1 MTLTDAK
8 CRAEKPGPS
17 RRKLSDG
24 QGLQFWV
31 QPNGSKLWQLIYYF
45 AGKQRQLSLGPYPE
59 VTLSEARSRRDLAKS
74 LLRDGKDPAAE
85 WRQPIAEERLPGD
98 TFKEVALEYIERR
111 RRENLAVPTMIKK
124 KWLLEFA
131 YPSLGRMKV
140 IDIKPVHVLRVLQD
154 IEEKGN
160 FETARRVRATIGA
173 VCRYAVITARAEN
186 DPTIAL
192 KGAIASPRV
201 VSRAAIT
208 DPKAL
213 GGLLRAIYNFDGLP
227 TTVAGLKLMALLFPR
242 PGELRW
248 ARWPEFDFEKKIWT
262 IPAERTKMRREHQ
275 IYLAPQAVYV
285 LRELQKVTGH
295 RELLFPGLWGANRPI
310 SENTLN
316 LALRRMGYGKEDMTS
331 HGFRATASTL
341 LNESG
346 KWSPDAIERQLAHI
360 ERNAVR
366 RAYARGLHWD
376 ERADMMTW
384 WANYLDELRLG
395 DAKLL
400 KRRNPN

>member
-8 CRAEKPGPS
+8 CRAEKPGAS

-59 VTLSEARSRRDLAKS
+59 VTPSEARSRRDLAKA
-74 LLRDGKDPAAE
+74 LLRDGRDPAVE

-131 YPSLGRMKV
+131 YPTLGRMKV

-173 VCRYAVITARAEN
+173 VCRHAVITARAEN

-208 DPKAL
+208 DPKAF

-227 TTVAGLKLMALLFPR
+227 TTVAGLKLMAMLFPR

-248 ARWPEFDFEKKIWT
+248 ARWPEFDFENKVWT

-346 KWSPDAIERQLAHI
+346 KWSADAVERQLAHI

-376 ERADMMTW
+376 ERVDMMIW
-384 WANYLDELRLG
+384 WANYLDQLRLG
-395 DAKLL
+395 E
-400 KRRNPN
+400 PMG